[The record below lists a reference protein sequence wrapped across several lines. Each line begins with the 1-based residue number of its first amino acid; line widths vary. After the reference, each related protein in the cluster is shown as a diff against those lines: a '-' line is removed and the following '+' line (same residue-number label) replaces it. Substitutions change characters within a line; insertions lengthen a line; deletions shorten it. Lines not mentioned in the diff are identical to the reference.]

1 MTRTKRLAPG
11 IASLAGCVIQIAL
24 SAPAV
29 AQGIA
34 TQSATQGPM
43 TVERRQNGWAI
54 APTFKVTQFDSG
66 THTLAGAY
74 GGWVMDNRLLIGGA
88 GYWLTDPS
96 RTRNL
101 SYGGGIV
108 EWRKGVGR
116 PLGFSVRGLIG
127 GGSATVATTGS
138 VRGLDRNLDPRF
150 APVVTTRQFA
160 FREDFFVA
168 EPEANL
174 LVNFSSHVRLHVGAG
189 YRAVAGAHGLNED
202 IRGAT
207 GSVALEIGPS
217 SRR

>member
-1 MTRTKRLAPG
+1 MTRTTRLAPG
-11 IASLAGCVIQIAL
+11 IASLAGCLVQIVF
-24 SAPAV
+24 SAPAL

-34 TQSATQGPM
+34 SQPANQGPM
-43 TVERRQNGWAI
+43 TVERIQNGWAI
-54 APTFKVTQFDSG
+54 APSVKLTQFDSG

-74 GGWVMDNRLLIGGA
+74 GGWVMDNRLLVGAA

-101 SYGGGIV
+101 SYGGGLV
-108 EWRKGVGR
+108 EWRQRVGR
-116 PLGFSVRGLIG
+116 PLGFSVKGLIG
-127 GGSATVATTGS
+127 GGSATVATTVS
-138 VRGLDRNLDPRF
+138 VRGLDRDLDPRF

-168 EPEANL
+168 EPEADL
-174 LVNFSSHVRLHVGAG
+174 LVNISSHVRLHVGGG
-189 YRAVAGAHGLNED
+189 YRAVTGAHGIDED

>member
-1 MTRTKRLAPG
+1 MTTTKRLAPG
-11 IASLAGCVIQIAL
+11 IASLAGCIVQIVL
-24 SAPAV
+24 SAPAL

-34 TQSATQGPM
+34 SQPANQGPM
-43 TVERRQNGWAI
+43 TVERLQNGWAI
-54 APTFKVTQFDSG
+54 APAFKVTQFDSG

-74 GGWVMDNRLLIGGA
+74 GGWVMDNSLLIGGA

-101 SYGGGIV
+101 SYGGGLV
-108 EWRKGVGR
+108 EWRQRVGR
-116 PLGFSVRGLIG
+116 PLGFSVKGLIG
-127 GGSATVATTGS
+127 WGSATVATTVS
-138 VRGLDRNLDPRF
+138 VRGFDRDLDPRF
-150 APVVTTRQFA
+150 APVVTTRQLA

-174 LVNFSSHVRLHVGAG
+174 LVNVSSHVRLHVGGG
-189 YRAVAGAHGLNED
+189 YRAVTGAHGLDED